1 MYSNTKSK
9 FWSVFVHMLHVNPHA
24 LLQGDENE
32 NETWIYLASIIIM
45 TTLENILSP
54 CEQSE

>member
-1 MYSNTKSK
+1 
-9 FWSVFVHMLHVNPHA
+9 MLHVNPHA